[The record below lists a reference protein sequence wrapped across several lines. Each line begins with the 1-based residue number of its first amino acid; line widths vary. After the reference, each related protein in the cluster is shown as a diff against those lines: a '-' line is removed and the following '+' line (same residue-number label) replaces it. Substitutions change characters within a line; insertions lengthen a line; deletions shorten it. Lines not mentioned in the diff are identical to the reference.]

1 MTRPLS
7 HEEAVREVYRL
18 TPQIRDYDEFMYL
31 GVRWM
36 PYTMFFQ
43 HPDHRSA
50 AINTDSLGFR
60 VSHGNRG
67 PLRVSDVDGSEAVNL
82 IVGGST
88 VLGTGATSD
97 RSTLAS

>member
-1 MTRPLS
+1 MNDLEMS
-7 HEEAVREVYRL
+7 HEDAVREVYRL
-18 TPQIRDYDEFMYL
+18 TPQIREYDEFMYL

-43 HPDHRSA
+43 HPNYRSDV
-50 AINTDSLGFR
+50 ITTDRLGFR
-60 VSHGNRG
+60 RSVTDQEVLEVAEVGK
-67 PLRVSDVDGSEAVNL
+67 ETINL

-97 RSTLAS
+97 